1 MSWIPISQPLA
12 RNFPPK
18 KVRSRGWTALY
29 CRQQLWTFRTVN
41 FLWPV
46 GFPSLCHHQLLLQL
60 QKWQLTH
67 PLSWSIGAGPSREP
81 NPDSSLSPF
90 PPEWSPGFREGR
102 RREEAVFLAVC
113 GPEKFS
119 NSLPCS
125 LPPSRKQVRRGPR
138 DRDVQPRTP
147 SSSPQ
152 SWGRGDLTARLRLLD
167 T

>member
-18 KVRSRGWTALY
+18 KVVSRGWTALY

-67 PLSWSIGAGPSREP
+67 RLSWGIGVGPRREP
-81 NPDSSLSPF
+81 NPDSNLSPF
-90 PPEWSPGFREGR
+90 RPEWSPGFWEGR

-138 DRDVQPRTP
+138 ERDVQPRTP
-147 SSSPQ
+147 SSSSQ